1 VLQRCNKTNGPK
13 NLEEDYLIIRNYDEL
28 TIVILKI
35 LNDSAN
41 EVKKRLY
48 KATRIRSLEDTIT
61 YICGGKNL
69 KRNESKMS

>member
-1 VLQRCNKTNGPK
+1 M
-13 NLEEDYLIIRNYDEL
+13 
-28 TIVILKI
+28 ILKI

-61 YICGGKNL
+61 YICGGKKFKEEWIQDELTQGLLADFNVEFL
-69 KRNESKMS
+69 RISADK